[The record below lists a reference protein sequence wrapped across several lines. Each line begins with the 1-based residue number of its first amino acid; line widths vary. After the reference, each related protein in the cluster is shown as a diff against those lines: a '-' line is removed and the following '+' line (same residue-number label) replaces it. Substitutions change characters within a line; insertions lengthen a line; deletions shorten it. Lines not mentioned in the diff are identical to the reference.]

1 MAYLAS
7 FMLHILILYPFVFF
21 APPPAQLLDMIEISM
36 VFEEPEPKQNLAE
49 PLTTPEQPTPREEP
63 RPDQAAEPDPK
74 VEKPLEEIAKT
85 TLETK
90 IDRAKMEPSAKKIP
104 EKPAKRKLPPTD
116 ELAKPAKTIAKLKPK
131 PELKPK
137 PKPEPEPEPKL
148 EADRR
153 PIHRKVPYLDR
164 PIKPSAAGAIRAAR
178 NNEPRMGHEDD
189 GYAMSKEDRNS
200 RAAKKAA
207 ERYERA
213 ADRGYVMAQY
223 NMARALAEGRGVP
236 KDKKRAEE
244 FFRNAAR
251 QGNVPAML
259 RLAEM
264 KLAGGGESEDD
275 GKGKGEEMLEAHVLY
290 SLAANL
296 GSKGA
301 AKAKAMLGAHME
313 LAKLEESR
321 RRTRAMREMMPPMD
335 LSNQP
340 QKEQDLQLSAAE
352 GNLEA
357 VEELLQSGVD
367 ANAIDDEGRTP
378 MIMAAWRGHHRVL
391 RSLLDAGVDI
401 NAADNQGR
409 TALSWAAING
419 YRGIIKTLL
428 REAALVDVRGEGGL
442 TPLMRAAWNGYE
454 DIVADLIAS
463 KADVHVT
470 DNYGINAL
478 RRAKSQEE
486 TQIIALLRAAG
497 AR

>member
-21 APPPAQLLDMIEISM
+21 APPPAQLLDVIEISM
-36 VFEEPEPKQNLAE
+36 VFEKPKAE
-49 PLTTPEQPTPREEP
+49 QLTSPEQPTPQEEP
-63 RPDQAAEPDPK
+63 RPDQTAEPDPK

-90 IDRAKMEPSAKKIP
+90 IDRAKTEPAAKKIP
-104 EKPAKRKLPPTD
+104 EKPAKRKVPPPAK
-116 ELAKPAKTIAKLKPK
+116 LAKPAKTIAK
-131 PELKPK
+131 PK
-137 PKPEPEPEPKL
+137 PKPEPESVPELK
-148 EADRR
+148 ADRR

-200 RAAKKAA
+200 HAAKKAA

-213 ADRGYVMAQY
+213 AERGYVMAQY

-236 KDKKRAEE
+236 KDRKRAEE

-275 GKGKGEEMLEAHVLY
+275 GKGEEMVEAHVLY

-321 RRTRAMREMMPPMD
+321 NRTRAMREMMPPMD

-340 QKEQDLQLSAAE
+340 QKERDLQLSAAE

-419 YRGIIKTLL
+419 YGGIIKTLL